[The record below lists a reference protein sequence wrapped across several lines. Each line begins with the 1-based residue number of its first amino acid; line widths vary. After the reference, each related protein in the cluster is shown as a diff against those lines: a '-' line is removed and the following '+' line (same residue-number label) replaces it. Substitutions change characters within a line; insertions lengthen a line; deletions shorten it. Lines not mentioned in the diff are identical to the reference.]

1 MLSRLILLKNNQCC
15 GEGCL
20 MCPYE
25 PKHFQNS
32 NIIREEVIEIC
43 TKEELEIINKFNVS
57 IKNKELHSE

>member
-1 MLSRLILLKNNQCC
+1 MLSRLLLLKNKKCC

-32 NIIREEVIEIC
+32 EIIRTEVMADC
-43 TKEELEIINKFNVS
+43 TKEELFIINN
-57 IKNKELHSE
+57 

>member
-1 MLSRLILLKNNQCC
+1 MLSRLMLLKNSRCC

-25 PKHFQNS
+25 PKHVQSS
-32 NIIREEVIEIC
+32 NIVRKEVIKIC
-43 TKEELEIINKFNVS
+43 TKEELNVINKFNVS